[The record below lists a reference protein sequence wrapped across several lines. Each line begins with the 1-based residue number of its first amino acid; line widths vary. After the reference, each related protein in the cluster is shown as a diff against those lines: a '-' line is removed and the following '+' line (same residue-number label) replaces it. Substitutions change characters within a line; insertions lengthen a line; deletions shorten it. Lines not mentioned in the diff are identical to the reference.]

1 VLERFHYFIFK
12 PVLVKCF
19 NCKAQGASRLHK
31 PHQFAFF
38 ALLVGTFVLSWL
50 TGLIPEAWVPVPRPI
65 LLGSYFGPTY
75 TPWMVG
81 VWWLVVLSMLFSMKG
96 HRCKECGSEY
106 IKATAIKKK
115 H

>member
-1 VLERFHYFIFK
+1 
-12 PVLVKCF
+12 
-19 NCKAQGASRLHK
+19 
-31 PHQFAFF
+31 
-38 ALLVGTFVLSWL
+38 
-50 TGLIPEAWVPVPRPI
+50 
-65 LLGSYFGPTY
+65 
-75 TPWMVG
+75 MVG